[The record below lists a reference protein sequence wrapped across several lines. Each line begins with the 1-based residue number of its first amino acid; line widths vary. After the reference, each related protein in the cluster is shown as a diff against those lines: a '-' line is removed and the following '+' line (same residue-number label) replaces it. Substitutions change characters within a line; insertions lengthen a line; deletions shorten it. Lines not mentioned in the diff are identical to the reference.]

1 MALQSPLVY
10 GRVLASQIRQA
21 IPNLLRLENQRS
33 VACSNS
39 RRYTKL
45 ITAYCGFSKNLLPS
59 KKNRSFGEDA
69 FFITEDKVR
78 NVLGV
83 ADGVGGWRNY
93 GIDPS
98 LFSSALME
106 NCKNLIEQ
114 GLLNDPSPI
123 EIMKEGYH
131 EIFENKEPLFGS
143 TTACIAVLD
152 KKNSLLHSANL
163 GDSGFLVIRK
173 QSVIHSSMG
182 QQHYFNTPYQ
192 LAIPPPE
199 CEGNVIQDD
208 LESAEERCFP
218 VEEGDVVVM
227 ATDGLFDNLTESQIL
242 DEISKLKDHQL
253 CSVQSVAD
261 SLANLASSLSYDPN
275 YFSPFA
281 KQAKEEEGIEAVGGK
296 PDDITVLVA
305 IVCLAATPV

>member
-1 MALQSPLVY
+1 MTQTALY
-10 GRVLASQIRQA
+10 NRQYY
-21 IPNLLRLENQRS
+21 I
-33 VACSNS
+33 C
-39 RRYTKL
+39 
-45 ITAYCGFSKNLLPS
+45 
-59 KKNRSFGEDA
+59 
-69 FFITEDKVR
+69 
-78 NVLGV
+78 LGV

-131 EIFENKEPLFGS
+131 EIFENKEPLFGMVKQLVKNFQNDFEFLIIINFHDVSYLSGS

-199 CEGNVIQDD
+199 CEGNVIQD
-208 LESAEERCFP
+208 E
-218 VEEGDVVVM
+218 
-227 ATDGLFDNLTESQIL
+227 
-242 DEISKLKDHQL
+242 
-253 CSVQSVAD
+253 
-261 SLANLASSLSYDPN
+261 YD
-275 YFSPFA
+275 
-281 KQAKEEEGIEAVGGK
+281 
-296 PDDITVLVA
+296 
-305 IVCLAATPV
+305 